1 MEMSTPA
8 VQPPAVHSEEH
19 HPGPRVYVRVAFVLA
34 VITAMEVTIYYI
46 KSARG
51 ILVPAL
57 IFFSTIK
64 FALVVLNFMHLRFD
78 SRIFR
83 RLFAA
88 GLALAFGVFTIVLVT
103 LGPFVR

>member
-1 MEMSTPA
+1 MDPSTTEAHSPA
-8 VQPPAVHSEEH
+8 G
-19 HPGPRVYVRVAFVLA
+19 HPEARHPDPRAYVRIALVLA
-34 VITAMEVTIYYI
+34 VITAMEVAIYYI
-46 KSARG
+46 ESARG

-57 IFFSTIK
+57 IFFSTLK

-83 RLFAA
+83 RLFTT

-103 LGPFVR
+103 LGR